1 MKKVSK
7 PTLAQAI
14 TILVIGILRGSIF
27 VFGVQ
32 YWNESIPR
40 DSCTEIE
47 TQFVAYDEIKRLKSP
62 QRIREIAIDC
72 TNGERY
78 FIDGASINA
87 QLRED
92 LRGLQ
97 ANESIRLLIHPN
109 SSTIVEFTAGDAT
122 LLEFDETIKRLG
134 NESVVFLILG
144 VFMYISA
151 LFGLYHVAVHIKKSS
166 RKKTR
171 R

>member
-14 TILVIGILRGSIF
+14 TILVIGILLGSIF

-87 QLRED
+87 H

-122 LLEFDETIKRLG
+122 LLEFDETIKRLE
-134 NESVVFLILG
+134 NESVGFLILG
-144 VFMYISA
+144 IFMYISA